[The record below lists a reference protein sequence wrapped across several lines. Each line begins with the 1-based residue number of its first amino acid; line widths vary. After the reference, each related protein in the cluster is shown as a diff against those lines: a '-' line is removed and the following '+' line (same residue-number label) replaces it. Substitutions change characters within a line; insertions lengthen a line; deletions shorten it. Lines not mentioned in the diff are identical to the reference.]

1 MQDQSVADDS
11 KVVFQ
16 GPWRFD
22 NTAIQL
28 VAGEYNGYPTFQLRR
43 VWKAPDGKAAWCKK
57 KPDKQGRAWD
67 NMPIKRGELAE
78 LGQALIDAAGGA
90 AVCDRDLEQLERQE
104 RVAQRPSRGG
114 RRSDYGY
121 APFERVG

>member
-1 MQDQSVADDS
+1 MQDLSVAD

-22 NTAIQL
+22 NTAIQV

-43 VWKAPDGKAAWCKK
+43 VWKAPDNRIAWCKK
-57 KPDKQGRAWD
+57 KPDKNGKAWD
-67 NMPIKRGELAE
+67 SMPIKRDELLE
-78 LGQALIDAAGGA
+78 LGQALIDAAA
-90 AVCDRDLEQLERQE
+90 TSVCERDAEVVERQE
-104 RVAQRPSRGG
+104 RAPRRRG